1 MKMSGFIVMLLAG
14 LVVCGCLIYR
24 HRPRAAEAAAPVGQ
38 RPVDDLQPSDAGQQS
53 IITTPPS
60 HPDWREK
67 LRLEEK
73 KQRPSEGRN

>member
-24 HRPRAAEAAAPVGQ
+24 HQYRLAEGAAPVGQ
-38 RPVDDLQPSDAGQQS
+38 RPVNDLRPSDLGQQS
-53 IITTPPS
+53 SKLASPG

-67 LRLEEK
+67 LRREEE